1 KLASLKRLELLKILG
16 RKNPYLFKA
25 KGLTTPREVVKAVL
39 DAFLASQEETMFG
52 KFLEGLAIFV
62 AKEAHRAHGKS
73 NTPGLELE
81 FERGGKRYLVAIK
94 SGPVW
99 GNKDQIA
106 RMRDNF
112 RTAK

>member
-1 KLASLKRLELLKILG
+1 
-16 RKNPYLFKA
+16 
-25 KGLTTPREVVKAVL
+25 
-39 DAFLASQEETMFG
+39 MFG
-52 KFLEGLAIFV
+52 KFLEGRGIFV
-62 AKEAHRAHGKS
+62 AKEADRAHGKS
-73 NTPGLELE
+73 NTPGIDLE

-112 RTAK
+112 RTAKRIYNQDPNALPVECVNGCCYGKQPRAVEHKGDYIKLCGQ